1 MGTVSTID
9 PAPEAINL
17 KPGIVQAVD
26 VVEARKASIGD
37 GAEVRRLLP
46 QRTLRTIGAWCFL
59 DHYGPDEVSRG
70 PGMRV
75 PPHPHIGLQTVSWLF
90 QGLVLHR
97 DSLGSRQLIRPGEL
111 NLMTAGRGIAHSE
124 ESAAGRPPVL
134 HGLQLWI
141 ALPGAERHGE
151 PRFAHHADL
160 PVVRDGAANVTVAI
174 GEYRGERSPAEV
186 FSPLAGYEVAVPGGD
201 DFVLPVRED
210 FEYGVVAVDGSAVV
224 GGALIAPGLLA
235 HLPAGLSEINLSPAG
250 GRRLAR
256 FFVIGGVPFG
266 EPLLMWWNFVARNGE
281 EITRAREDWVA
292 GPQAGLRHETGIS
305 VRQDALD
312 PGFHAVGRG
321 LGRMPGHAPSPF
333 GSLGRLLAGDR
344 LVGRR
349 DQRGGVGEDSLLRAE
364 QAGRRGGQRDGLRRP
379 RVARG
384 RAGEPQ
390 GGGKVAAGAAAERAD
405 VRLADAEP
413 PLDDADQRR
422 VVEHIRAHPAARG
435 PRRDDDGRDAE
446 AEPDRLTAHVLPARP
461 AGRDRRGHVVEQP
474 VVLVVG
480 QDEQGLVPQ
489 VLVGRDRVQLAGD
502 VLRASGREEG
512 RVLGLRGG
520 CDQPGHLR
528 QPTRPGIRLEP
539 ARRALPHP
547 SLPQR

>member
-1 MGTVSTID
+1 MSGVAQENDSMGTVSNID

-70 PGMRV
+70 PGMQV

-141 ALPGAERHGE
+141 ALPEAERHGE

-292 GPQAGLRHETGIS
+292 GRFPE
-305 VRQDALD
+305 VRGY
-312 PGFHAVGRG
+312 PG
-321 LGRMPGHAPSPF
+321 SP
-333 GSLGRLLAGDR
+333 LA
-344 LVGRR
+344 
-349 DQRGGVGEDSLLRAE
+349 A
-364 QAGRRGGQRDGLRRP
+364 
-379 RVARG
+379 
-384 RAGEPQ
+384 
-390 GGGKVAAGAAAERAD
+390 
-405 VRLADAEP
+405 P
-413 PLDDADQRR
+413 PLPG
-422 VVEHIRAHPAARG
+422 VPLK
-435 PRRDDDGRDAE
+435 PR
-446 AEPDRLTAHVLPARP
+446 
-461 AGRDRRGHVVEQP
+461 
-474 VVLVVG
+474 
-480 QDEQGLVPQ
+480 
-489 VLVGRDRVQLAGD
+489 
-502 VLRASGREEG
+502 
-512 RVLGLRGG
+512 
-520 CDQPGHLR
+520 
-528 QPTRPGIRLEP
+528 
-539 ARRALPHP
+539 
-547 SLPQR
+547 